1 MPLFC
6 DVALA
11 VPLDMAFTYAIPPG
25 MEPVVGGRVLV
36 PFRQQRM
43 SGIVVELHD
52 RAPQGIDDFRNDGKE
67 ERVRPQGLQPDFLAM
82 PGSAANEV
90 AERVEFE
97 TSAAKAAIENNPL
110 TAALKRC
117 ATPNQI
123 FPAASKAAPVHK
135 SVPADPPISKAS
147 SNAKAAWIR
156 SVIEA
161 LDVAPVLDEQLLKLG
176 RWIADYYLAPIGEVF
191 RTMLPLVAEFKRTI
205 TYRITDQGH
214 MALHLAGMSGSPA
227 RSQRT
232 PDEQLVEFRVLDY
245 LAEREGVREQSLRGA
260 TKVSKALLAGM
271 VRKKWIARED
281 VSAVRDAVRTI
292 KVAVLLGAE
301 AASEGKIAEASP
313 PPDGPEA
320 RPHTE
325 TQHPQNERSAGDS
338 PAVAGATS
346 PRSSLAKKLNNNQ
359 RALIDALAAAGG
371 RLPVETLRDLDVPR
385 TTLATLVRRG
395 LIEIVEEPEDRTAP
409 KLKPRRSPFE
419 FEFSPAQKEAVKQIL
434 ESVGARKFTGMLLH
448 GVTGS
453 GKTAVYLAV
462 MREVLEQ
469 GRSSIL
475 LVPEIGLTPA
485 MAADLIQVFGDEV
498 AILHS
503 GLSDDERAEQWH
515 RIKRGEARV
524 VVGTR
529 SAVFAPVSDLALV
542 IVDEEQDSSYKQ
554 EETPRYHARDVA
566 VMRAKMAGAVVVLGS
581 ATPSL
586 ESYYN
591 AKKHKYALLEL
602 PDRVEQRPLPEVEI
616 LDMRQEFQETG
627 QEQVISRKLA
637 EEIRERLEKKEQVMV
652 LLNRR
657 GYSPVVLCRAC
668 GETLQCKNCA
678 VSMTHHKRE
687 HKMECHYCGH
697 VAQIPNKCAK
707 CGSEYVYFVGTGS
720 EKLEELLH
728 GMFPQAR
735 IGRLDRDTVRGRE
748 DFERAL
754 NALNEG
760 ELDMLVGT
768 QMIAKGHD
776 VHGVTLVGVVGADHA
791 LSLPDF
797 RAAERT
803 FQLLTQVAGR
813 AGRGN
818 SPGKVVLQTY
828 FPDHYAVQFAA
839 RHDFA
844 GFYDKE
850 LQFRSWMHYPPYSA
864 IANVVIRSEKLDE
877 ALAWSGELGRWF
889 EKTRHEG
896 IRVLGPAAAPI
907 LRLKRD
913 YRYHFIL
920 KSPSREKMNALLRA
934 MLKEAAAKKIPRT
947 QVIVDVDAVWLM

>member
-1 MPLFC
+1 LESLIYPSNYMPLFC

-11 VPLDMAFTYAIPPG
+11 VPLDMVFTYAIPPG

-36 PFRQQRM
+36 PFRHQRL

-52 RAPQGIDDFRNDGKE
+52 RSPQIK
-67 ERVRPQGLQPDFLAM
+67 
-82 PGSAANEV
+82 
-90 AERVEFE
+90 
-97 TSAAKAAIENNPL
+97 I
-110 TAALKRC
+110 KR
-117 ATPNQI
+117 
-123 FPAASKAAPVHK
+123 
-135 SVPADPPISKAS
+135 
-147 SNAKAAWIR
+147 
-156 SVIEA
+156 VIEA

-176 RWIADYYLAPIGEVF
+176 RWIADYYLAPVGEVF
-191 RTMLPLVAEFKRTI
+191 RTMLPLSAEFKRSI
-205 TYRITDQGH
+205 TYRITDEGR
-214 MALHLAGMSGSPA
+214 MAQHLAGTSGSPA
-227 RSQRT
+227 RSKRT
-232 PDEQLVEFRVLDY
+232 PEQQLIEFRVLDY
-245 LAEREGVREQSLRGA
+245 LAERESVREGSLRTA
-260 TKVSKALLAGM
+260 THVSNALLSGM
-271 VRKKWIARED
+271 ARKKWIARED
-281 VSAVRDAVRTI
+281 VSAARDAARLV
-292 KVAVLLGAE
+292 KVAVLGSMDTKVASISESNDGAPDVPARQE
-301 AASEGKIAEASP
+301 ARVARPSGDKAQKLNENQRTLIETLAAS
-313 PPDGPEA
+313 
-320 RPHTE
+320 
-325 TQHPQNERSAGDS
+325 
-338 PAVAGATS
+338 
-346 PRSSLAKKLNNNQ
+346 
-359 RALIDALAAAGG
+359 GG
-371 RLPVETLRDLDVPR
+371 RVSVEALRGLDVPR
-385 TTLATLVRRG
+385 TTLGTLVRRG
-395 LIEIVEEPEDRTAP
+395 LIELVDEPQDFTAS
-409 KLKPRRSPFE
+409 KLKPRQSPFE
-419 FEFSPAQKEAVKQIL
+419 FEFSAAQKNALAKINDAVA
-434 ESVGARKFTGMLLH
+434 SRKFAGLLLH
-448 GVTGS
+448 GITGS
-453 GKTAVYLAV
+453 GKTAVYLAC
-462 MREVLEQ
+462 MRQVLEQ

-485 MAADLIQVFGDEV
+485 VAADLHQVFGNEV

-503 GLSDDERAEQWH
+503 GLSDTERAEQWH
-515 RIKRGEARV
+515 RIRRGEARV
-524 VVGTR
+524 VAGTR
-529 SAVFAPVSDLALV
+529 SAVFAPVSDLALI

-591 AKKHKYALLEL
+591 AKKNKYALVEL
-602 PDRVEQRPLPEVEI
+602 PDRVEKRPLPEVEVV
-616 LDMRQEFQETG
+616 DMRQEFQETG

-637 EEIRERLEKKEQVMV
+637 EEIRERLEKKEQIMV

-668 GETLQCKNCA
+668 GRTLQCKNCA

-687 HKMECHYCGH
+687 RKMECHYCGH
-697 VAQIPNKCAK
+697 IERIPDKCAH

-748 DFERAL
+748 DFEHAL

-760 ELDMLVGT
+760 TLDMLVGT

-776 VHGVTLVGVVGADHA
+776 IHGVTLVGVVGADMA
-791 LSLPDF
+791 LGLPDF

-813 AGRGN
+813 AGRGQY
-818 SPGKVVLQTY
+818 PGKVILQTY

-850 LQFRSWMHYPPYSA
+850 LQFRAWMHYPPYSA
-864 IANVVIRSEKLDE
+864 IANVLIRSEKLDE
-877 ALAWSGELGRWF
+877 ALTWSGELGRWL

-907 LRLKRD
+907 TRLKRD
-913 YRYHFIL
+913 YRYHFVL
-920 KSPSREKMNALLRA
+920 KSSSREKMNALLRA
-934 MLKEAAAKKIPRT
+934 MLAEAAARKIPRT
-947 QVIVDVDAVWLM
+947 QVIVDMDAVWLM

>member
-1 MPLFC
+1 MHLFC
-6 DVALA
+6 DVALP
-11 VPLDMAFTYAIPPG
+11 VPLDMAFTYAIPSG

-43 SGIVVELHD
+43 PGIVVELHD
-52 RAPQGIDDFRNDGKE
+52 RAP
-67 ERVRPQGLQPDFLAM
+67 RV
-82 PGSAANEV
+82 
-90 AERVEFE
+90 
-97 TSAAKAAIENNPL
+97 T
-110 TAALKRC
+110 
-117 ATPNQI
+117 TPAVKI
-123 FPAASKAAPVHK
+123 K
-135 SVPADPPISKAS
+135 
-147 SNAKAAWIR
+147 

-161 LDVAPVLDEQLLKLG
+161 LDLSPVLDDQLLKLG
-176 RWIADYYLAPIGEVF
+176 KWIADYYLAPLGEVF
-191 RTMLPLVAEFKRTI
+191 RTMLPLSAEFKQAI
-205 TYRITDQGH
+205 TYRITNAGN
-214 MALHLAGMSGSPA
+214 MALHLAGMSGSPG
-227 RSQRT
+227 RSRRT
-232 PDEQLVEFRVLDY
+232 HEEQLVEFRVLDY
-245 LAEREGVREQSLRGA
+245 LAERDDERVNEARLRNA
-260 TKVSKALLAGM
+260 TRVPRALLVGM
-271 VRKKWIARED
+271 VRKKWVVRED
-281 VSAVRDAVRTI
+281 VSAARDAARTV
-292 KVAVLLGAE
+292 KVAVLLSGEPRVPSTAPSASLGAS
-301 AASEGKIAEASP
+301 AA
-313 PPDGPEA
+313 GPARQNGQEVRAQTSSHPEMEPGTGEDA
-320 RPHTE
+320 RP
-325 TQHPQNERSAGDS
+325 S
-338 PAVAGATS
+338 TS
-346 PRSSLAKKLNNNQ
+346 KKLNQNQ
-359 RALIDALAAAGG
+359 RTLIDALAAAGG
-371 RLPVETLRDLDVPR
+371 RVPVEALRGLDVPR
-385 TTLATLVRRG
+385 ATLGALVRRG
-395 LIEIVEEPEDRTAP
+395 LVEIVDEPQAFTAS
-409 KLKPRRSPFE
+409 KLKPRPSPFE
-419 FEFSPAQKEAVKQIL
+419 FEFNPAQTEALRQIR
-434 ESVGARKFTGMLLH
+434 ERMGSRKFAGMLLH

-453 GKTAVYLAV
+453 GKTAVYFAV

-469 GRSSIL
+469 GRSAIL
-475 LVPEIGLTPA
+475 LVPEIGLTPV
-485 MAADLIQVFGDEV
+485 MAADLVQVFGGEV

-503 GLSDDERAEQWH
+503 GLTDDERAEQWH

-529 SAVFAPVSDLALV
+529 SAVFAPVSDLALL
-542 IVDEEQDSSYKQ
+542 IVDEEQDHSYKQ

-591 AKKHKYALLEL
+591 ARKNKYMLLEL

-627 QEQVISRKLA
+627 HEQVISRKLA
-637 EEIRERLEKKEQVMV
+637 VEIRDRLDRKEQVMV

-668 GETLQCKNCA
+668 GQTLQCKNCA

-687 HKMECHYCGH
+687 RKMECHYCGH
-697 VAQIPNKCAK
+697 VAHIPDKCAH

-776 VHGVTLVGVVGADHA
+776 VHGVTLVGVVGADQA

-813 AGRGN
+813 AGRGQ

-844 GFYDKE
+844 GFYEKE

-864 IANVVIRSEKLDE
+864 VANVVIRSEKLDD

-934 MLKEAAAKKIPRT
+934 MLAEAAARKIPRT
-947 QVIVDVDAVWLM
+947 QIIVDVDAVWLM

>member
-1 MPLFC
+1 MPLFA

-36 PFRQQRM
+36 PFREQRM
-43 SGIVVELHD
+43 SGIAVEIHD
-52 RAPQGIDDFRNDGKE
+52 RAP
-67 ERVRPQGLQPDFLAM
+67 
-82 PGSAANEV
+82 
-90 AERVEFE
+90 
-97 TSAAKAAIENNPL
+97 
-110 TAALKRC
+110 
-117 ATPNQI
+117 
-123 FPAASKAAPVHK
+123 ASKDVK
-135 SVPADPPISKAS
+135 IK
-147 SNAKAAWIR
+147 K
-156 SVIEA
+156 VIEV
-161 LDVAPVLDEQLLKLG
+161 LDSSPVLDEQLLKLG
-176 RWIADYYLAPIGEVF
+176 QWIASYYLAPLGEVF
-191 RTMLPLVAEFKRTI
+191 RTMLPLSAEFKRTI
-205 TYRITDQGH
+205 TYRIADKGQL
-214 MALHLAGMSGSPA
+214 ALHLAATAGSSV
-227 RSQRT
+227 RSQRA
-232 PDEQLVEFRVLDY
+232 PGDQLLEFRVLDY
-245 LAEREGVREQSLRGA
+245 LAEREGTPMNEASLRTA
-260 TKVSKALLAGM
+260 TRVSKTLLAGM
-271 VRKKWIARED
+271 IRKKWIARED
-281 VSAVRDAVRTI
+281 VSASRDAARTV
-292 KVAVLLGAE
+292 KVAVLVSAE
-301 AASEGKIAEASP
+301 ALSEREVRERAGESARASI
-313 PPDGPEA
+313 
-320 RPHTE
+320 
-325 TQHPQNERSAGDS
+325 
-338 PAVAGATS
+338 
-346 PRSSLAKKLNNNQ
+346 AKKLNENQ
-359 RALIDALAAAGG
+359 RTLIDALAAAGG
-371 RLPVETLRDLDVPR
+371 RVPVDALRGLDIPR
-385 TTLATLVRRG
+385 TTLSTLARRG
-395 LIEIVEEPEDRTAP
+395 LIELIDEPQSFTASR
-409 KLKPRRSPFE
+409 LKPRRSPFE
-419 FEFSPAQKEAVKQIL
+419 FEFNPPQKDAQNKILAAV
-434 ESVGARKFTGMLLH
+434 SARKFTGMLLH

-453 GKTAVYLAV
+453 GKTAVYLAA

-529 SAVFAPVSDLALV
+529 SAVFAPVADLALLV
-542 IVDEEQDSSYKQ
+542 VDEEQDSSYKQ

-566 VMRAKMAGAVVVLGS
+566 VMRAKMADAVIVLGS

-591 AKKHKYALLEL
+591 AKKHKYTLVEL
-602 PDRVEQRPLPEVEI
+602 PDRVENRPLPEVEI

-627 QEQVISRKLA
+627 REQVISRKLA
-637 EEIRERLEKKEQVMV
+637 EEIRERLDKKEQVMV

-657 GYSPVVLCRAC
+657 GYSPVALCRAC
-668 GETLQCKNCA
+668 GQALQCKNCA

-687 HKMECHYCGH
+687 NKMECHYCGSI
-697 VAQIPNKCAK
+697 VPVPKKCAE

-776 VHGVTLVGVVGADHA
+776 VHGVTLVGVVGVDTA
-791 LSLPDF
+791 LGLPDF

-864 IANVVIRSEKLDE
+864 IANVIVRSEKLDE

-907 LRLKRD
+907 TRLKRD

-920 KSPSREKMNALLRA
+920 KSPSREKMNVLLRA
-934 MLKEAAAKKIPRT
+934 MLAEAAARKIPRT
-947 QVIVDVDAVWLM
+947 QIVVDVDAIWLM

>member
-11 VPLDMAFTYAIPPG
+11 VPLDMVFTYAVPPG

-52 RAPQGIDDFRNDGKE
+52 RPPQVK
-67 ERVRPQGLQPDFLAM
+67 
-82 PGSAANEV
+82 
-90 AERVEFE
+90 
-97 TSAAKAAIENNPL
+97 TK
-110 TAALKRC
+110 K
-117 ATPNQI
+117 
-123 FPAASKAAPVHK
+123 
-135 SVPADPPISKAS
+135 
-147 SNAKAAWIR
+147 
-156 SVIEA
+156 VIEA
-161 LDVAPVLDEQLLKLG
+161 LDLSPVLDEQLLKLG
-176 RWIADYYLAPIGEVF
+176 KWIADYYLAPMGEVF
-191 RTMLPLVAEFKRTI
+191 RTMLPLSAEFKRSVA
-205 TYRITDQGH
+205 YRITDQGRL
-214 MALHLAGMSGSPA
+214 ALHLAGMSGSPA
-227 RSQRT
+227 RSKRT
-232 PDEQLVEFRVLDY
+232 PEQQLVEFRVLDY
-245 LAEREGVREQSLRGA
+245 LAEREGVREERLRGA
-260 TKVSKALLAGM
+260 TRGAKTLLAGM
-271 VRKKWIARED
+271 VQKKWIARED
-281 VSAVRDAVRTI
+281 VSAARDAARLV

-301 AASEGKIAEASP
+301 ASP
-313 PPDGPEA
+313 PLDGPEA
-320 RPHTE
+320 RPHTG
-325 TQHPQNERSAGDS
+325 SAK
-338 PAVAGATS
+338 T
-346 PRSSLAKKLNNNQ
+346 LNANQ
-359 RALIDALAAAGG
+359 LALIEALAASGG
-371 RLPVETLRDLDVPR
+371 RVPVESLRGLDVPR
-385 TTLATLVRRG
+385 TTLGTLVRRG
-395 LIEIVEEPEDRTAP
+395 LIKLVDEPQCFTTS
-409 KLKPRRSPFE
+409 KLKPRQSPFE
-419 FEFSPAQKEAVKQIL
+419 FEFSAAQKEALAKIG
-434 ESVGARKFTGMLLH
+434 EAVGSRKFAGLLLH
-448 GVTGS
+448 GITGS
-453 GKTAVYLAV
+453 GKTAVYLAC
-462 MREVLEQ
+462 MRQVLEQ

-485 MAADLIQVFGDEV
+485 VAADLHQVFGDEV

-503 GLSDDERAEQWH
+503 GLSDAERAEQWH
-515 RIKRGEARV
+515 RIRRGAARV
-524 VVGTR
+524 VAGTR
-529 SAVFAPVSDLALV
+529 SAVFAPVSDLALI

-591 AKKHKYALLEL
+591 AKKNKYALVEL
-602 PDRVEQRPLPEVEI
+602 PDRVEMRPLPEVEI
-616 LDMRQEFQETG
+616 IDMRQEFQETG

-668 GETLQCKNCA
+668 GKTLQCKNCA

-687 HKMECHYCGH
+687 RKMECHYCGH
-697 VAQIPNKCAK
+697 VERIPDKCVH

-748 DFERAL
+748 DFEHAL

-760 ELDMLVGT
+760 ALDMLVGT

-776 VHGVTLVGVVGADHA
+776 IHGVTLVGVVGADMA
-791 LSLPDF
+791 LGLPDF

-813 AGRGN
+813 AGRGQ

-828 FPDHYAVQFAA
+828 FQEHYAVQFAA

-844 GFYDKE
+844 GFYEKE
-850 LQFRSWMHYPPYSA
+850 LQFRAWMHYPPYSA
-864 IANVVIRSEKLDE
+864 IANVLIRSEKLDD
-877 ALAWSGELGRWF
+877 ALTWSGELGRWL

-907 LRLKRD
+907 TRLKRD

-934 MLKEAAAKKIPRT
+934 MLAEAAVRKIPRT

>member
-6 DVALA
+6 DVAVA
-11 VPLDMAFTYAIPPG
+11 VPLDLVFTYAIPPG

-36 PFRQQRM
+36 PFRQQRK

-52 RAPQGIDDFRNDGKE
+52 R
-67 ERVRPQGLQPDFLAM
+67 
-82 PGSAANEV
+82 S
-90 AERVEFE
+90 
-97 TSAAKAAIENNPL
+97 PL
-110 TAALKRC
+110 VKTQ
-117 ATPNQI
+117 QI
-123 FPAASKAAPVHK
+123 KK
-135 SVPADPPISKAS
+135 
-147 SNAKAAWIR
+147 
-156 SVIEA
+156 VIEA
-161 LDVAPVLDEQLLKLG
+161 LDLAPVLDEQLLKLG
-176 RWIADYYLAPIGEVF
+176 KWVADYYLAPIGEVF
-191 RTMLPLVAEFKRTI
+191 RTMLPLAAEFKRAI
-205 TYRITDQGH
+205 TYRITDEGR
-214 MALHLAGMSGSPA
+214 MALHLAGTSGSPA
-227 RSQRT
+227 RSKRT
-232 PDEQLVEFRVLDY
+232 PEQQLVEFRVLDY
-245 LAEREGVREQSLRGA
+245 LAERESVREESLRGTA
-260 TKVSKALLAGM
+260 RVSKVLLSGM

-281 VSAVRDAVRTI
+281 VSAARDAARLV
-292 KVAVLLGAE
+292 KVAVLRAAESDLPIATESGDGAP
-301 AASEGKIAEASP
+301 GVP
-313 PPDGPEA
+313 A
-320 RPHTE
+320 RPEGRDVGPSTNK
-325 TQHPQNERSAGDS
+325 T
-338 PAVAGATS
+338 
-346 PRSSLAKKLNNNQ
+346 KKLNENQ
-359 RALIDALAAAGG
+359 RTLIETLAASGG
-371 RLPVETLRDLDVPR
+371 RVPVEALRELDVPR
-385 TTLATLVRRG
+385 TTLNTLLRRG
-395 LIEIVEEPEDRTAP
+395 LIELVDEPQSFTAS
-409 KLKPRRSPFE
+409 KLKPRQSPFE
-419 FEFSPAQKEAVKQIL
+419 FEFSAAQKEALRKIGEAVA
-434 ESVGARKFTGMLLH
+434 SRKFSGLLLH
-448 GVTGS
+448 GITGS
-453 GKTAVYLAV
+453 GKTAVYLAC
-462 MREVLEQ
+462 MREVLQQ

-485 MAADLIQVFGDEV
+485 VAADLHQVFGDEV

-503 GLSDDERAEQWH
+503 GLSNAERAEQWH
-515 RIKRGEARV
+515 RIRRGEARV
-524 VVGTR
+524 VAGTR
-529 SAVFAPVSDLALV
+529 SAVFAPVSDLALI

-566 VMRAKMAGAVVVLGS
+566 VMRAKMAGAAVVLGS

-591 AKKHKYALLEL
+591 AKKNKYALVEL
-602 PDRVEQRPLPEVEI
+602 PDRVEMRPLPEVEI
-616 LDMRQEFQETG
+616 IDMRQEFQETG

-668 GETLQCKNCA
+668 GKTLQCKNCA

-687 HKMECHYCGH
+687 RKMECHYCGH
-697 VAQIPNKCAK
+697 VEHIPEKCAQ

-748 DFERAL
+748 DFEHAL

-760 ELDMLVGT
+760 ALDMLVGT

-776 VHGVTLVGVVGADHA
+776 IHGVTLVGVIGADMA
-791 LSLPDF
+791 LGLPDF

-828 FPDHYAVQFAA
+828 FQDHYAVQFAA
-839 RHDFA
+839 RHDFV

-850 LQFRSWMHYPPYSA
+850 LQFRAWMHYPPYSA
-864 IANVVIRSEKLDE
+864 IANVLIRSEKLDD
-877 ALAWSGELGRWF
+877 ALTWSGELGRWF

-907 LRLKRD
+907 TRLKRD

-920 KSPSREKMNALLRA
+920 KSPSREKMNALLRG
-934 MLKEAAAKKIPRT
+934 MLAEAAARKIPRT

>member
-11 VPLDMAFTYAIPPG
+11 VPLDMVFTYAVPPG

-52 RAPQGIDDFRNDGKE
+52 RPPQVK
-67 ERVRPQGLQPDFLAM
+67 
-82 PGSAANEV
+82 
-90 AERVEFE
+90 
-97 TSAAKAAIENNPL
+97 TK
-110 TAALKRC
+110 K
-117 ATPNQI
+117 
-123 FPAASKAAPVHK
+123 
-135 SVPADPPISKAS
+135 
-147 SNAKAAWIR
+147 
-156 SVIEA
+156 VIEA
-161 LDVAPVLDEQLLKLG
+161 LDLSPVLDEQLLKLG
-176 RWIADYYLAPIGEVF
+176 NWIADYYLAPVGEVF
-191 RTMLPLVAEFKRTI
+191 RTMLPLSAEFKRSVA
-205 TYRITDQGH
+205 YRITDQGRL
-214 MALHLAGMSGSPA
+214 ALHLAGMSGSPA
-227 RSQRT
+227 RSKRT
-232 PDEQLVEFRVLDY
+232 PEQQLVEFRVLDY
-245 LAEREGVREQSLRGA
+245 LAEREGMREERLRGA
-260 TKVSKALLAGM
+260 TRVGKALLSGM
-271 VRKKWIARED
+271 VRKRWIARED
-281 VSAVRDAVRTI
+281 VSAARDAARVV
-292 KVAVLLGAE
+292 KLAVLLGSE
-301 AASEGKIAEASP
+301 AAELRSAWTGE
-313 PPDGPEA
+313 DA
-320 RPHTE
+320 RPHTNKSSAP
-325 TQHPQNERSAGDS
+325 TSAKQLNE
-338 PAVAGATS
+338 
-346 PRSSLAKKLNNNQ
+346 NQ
-359 RALIDALAAAGG
+359 RTLIETLAASGG
-371 RLPVETLRDLDVPR
+371 CLPVEALRGVDVPR
-385 TTLATLVRRG
+385 TTLGTLVRRG
-395 LIEIVEEPEDRTAP
+395 LIELADEPQDFTAS
-409 KLKPRRSPFE
+409 KLKPRQSPFE
-419 FEFSPAQKEAVKQIL
+419 FEFSAAQKEALAKIG
-434 ESVGARKFTGMLLH
+434 EAVGSRKFAGLLLH
-448 GVTGS
+448 GITGS
-453 GKTAVYLAV
+453 GKTAVYLAC
-462 MREVLEQ
+462 MRKVLEQ
-469 GRSSIL
+469 RRSSIL

-485 MAADLIQVFGDEV
+485 VAADLHQVFGDEV

-503 GLSDDERAEQWH
+503 GLSDAERAEQWH
-515 RIKRGEARV
+515 RIRRGAARV
-524 VVGTR
+524 VAGTR
-529 SAVFAPVSDLALV
+529 SAVFAPVSDLALI

-566 VMRAKMAGAVVVLGS
+566 VMRAKRAGAVVVLGS

-591 AKKHKYALLEL
+591 AKKNKYALVEL
-602 PDRVEQRPLPEVEI
+602 PDRVEMRPLPEVEI
-616 LDMRQEFQETG
+616 IDMRQEFQETG

-668 GETLQCKNCA
+668 GKTLQCKNCA

-687 HKMECHYCGH
+687 RKMECHYCGH
-697 VAQIPNKCAK
+697 VERIPDKCAH

-728 GMFPQAR
+728 GLFPQAR

-748 DFERAL
+748 DFEHAL

-760 ELDMLVGT
+760 ALDMLVGT

-776 VHGVTLVGVVGADHA
+776 IHGVTLVGVVGADMA
-791 LSLPDF
+791 LGLPDF

-813 AGRGN
+813 AGRGQ

-828 FPDHYAVQFAA
+828 FQDHYAVQFAA

-844 GFYDKE
+844 GFYEKE
-850 LQFRSWMHYPPYSA
+850 LQFRAWMHYPPYSA
-864 IANVVIRSEKLDE
+864 IANVLIRSEKLDD
-877 ALAWSGELGRWF
+877 ALTWSGELGRWF

-907 LRLKRD
+907 TRLKRD

-934 MLKEAAAKKIPRT
+934 MLAEAAARKIPRT

>member
-36 PFRQQRM
+36 PFRQHRF
-43 SGIVVELHD
+43 SGLVVELHD
-52 RAPQGIDDFRNDGKE
+52 RPPQ
-67 ERVRPQGLQPDFLAM
+67 
-82 PGSAANEV
+82 
-90 AERVEFE
+90 
-97 TSAAKAAIENNPL
+97 AK
-110 TAALKRC
+110 TK
-117 ATPNQI
+117 
-123 FPAASKAAPVHK
+123 K
-135 SVPADPPISKAS
+135 
-147 SNAKAAWIR
+147 
-156 SVIEA
+156 VIEA
-161 LDVAPVLDEQLLKLG
+161 LDLAPVLDEQLLKLG
-176 RWIADYYLAPIGEVF
+176 KWIADYYLAPLGEVF
-191 RTMLPLVAEFKRTI
+191 RTMLPLSAEFKRSVA
-205 TYRITDQGH
+205 YHITDEGR

-227 RSQRT
+227 PSQRA
-232 PDEQLVEFRVLDY
+232 PEQQLIEFRVLDY
-245 LAEREGVREQSLRGA
+245 LAERESVREESLRGA
-260 TKVSKALLAGM
+260 TRVGKALLAGM
-271 VRKKWIARED
+271 ARKKWIARED
-281 VSAVRDAVRTI
+281 VSAARDAARMV
-292 KVAVLLGAE
+292 KVAALLGAE
-301 AASEGKIAEASP
+301 EPNPVETRLAASQQ
-313 PPDGPEA
+313 PETGQA
-320 RPHTE
+320 PSLHT
-325 TQHPQNERSAGDS
+325 
-338 PAVAGATS
+338 
-346 PRSSLAKKLNNNQ
+346 SSSSKNSAKKLNDNQ
-359 RALIDALAAAGG
+359 RTLIETLAASGG
-371 RLPVETLRDLDVPR
+371 RLPVEALRGLDIPR
-385 TTLATLVRRG
+385 TTLGTLVRRG
-395 LIEIVEEPEDRTAP
+395 LIELVDEPQEFTAS
-409 KLKPRRSPFE
+409 KLKPRQSPFE
-419 FEFSPAQKEAVKQIL
+419 CEFSAAQKDALAKIS
-434 ESVGARKFTGMLLH
+434 ESVASRKFGGLLLH
-448 GVTGS
+448 GITGS
-453 GKTAVYLAV
+453 GKTAVYLAC
-462 MREVLEQ
+462 MRQVLDA

-485 MAADLIQVFGDEV
+485 VAADLHQVFGDEV

-503 GLSDDERAEQWH
+503 GLSDAERAEQWH
-515 RIKRGEARV
+515 RIRRGEARV
-524 VVGTR
+524 VAGTR
-529 SAVFAPVSDLALV
+529 SAVFAPVSDLALI

-566 VMRAKMAGAVVVLGS
+566 VMRAKMAGAGAVVVLGS

-591 AKKHKYALLEL
+591 AKKNKYALVEL
-602 PDRVEQRPLPEVEI
+602 PDRVEMRPLPEVEI
-616 LDMRQEFQETG
+616 VDMRQEFQETG

-668 GETLQCKNCA
+668 GKTLQCKNCA
-678 VSMTHHKRE
+678 VSMTHHKRAR
-687 HKMECHYCGH
+687 KMECHYCGH
-697 VAQIPNKCAK
+697 VEHIPNKCAL

-760 ELDMLVGT
+760 ALDMLVGT

-776 VHGVTLVGVVGADHA
+776 IHGVTLVGVVGADMA
-791 LSLPDF
+791 LGLPDF

-813 AGRGN
+813 AGRGQ

-828 FPDHYAVQFAA
+828 FQEHYAVQFAA

-844 GFYDKE
+844 GFYEKE

-864 IANVVIRSEKLDE
+864 IANVLIRSEKLDD
-877 ALAWSGELGRWF
+877 ALTWSGELGRWF

-907 LRLKRD
+907 TRLKRD

-934 MLKEAAAKKIPRT
+934 MLAEAAVRKIPRT